1 MLDRTIS
8 QTTIL
13 KDTLK
18 QNQIFFFQMF
28 RFPCHYLKIGG
39 RKHPG
44 YLKNEKGM
52 SDLYEN
58 KKAC

>member
-1 MLDRTIS
+1 
-8 QTTIL
+8 
-13 KDTLK
+13 
-18 QNQIFFFQMF
+18 MF
-28 RFPCHYLKIGG
+28 RFQCHNDYLKIEG
-39 RKHPG
+39 RKRPG

>member
-1 MLDRTIS
+1 
-8 QTTIL
+8 
-13 KDTLK
+13 
-18 QNQIFFFQMF
+18 MF
-28 RFPCHYLKIGG
+28 RFQCHYLKIGG

-52 SDLYEN
+52 SDLYES